1 MKHQKDT
8 KLQRQFFEKNGGDML
23 IERLSGEGSSNIDV
37 KIFTEDDMKEA
48 TNGYDESRI
57 LGHQGGQGTV
67 YKGILPDNSIV
78 AIKKTR
84 LGDNNQT
91 EVPLLVYEFITSGT
105 LFDHLHGSMFAS
117 SLTWEHRLKIAIEVA
132 EAIAYLHSAT
142 SIPIIHRDVKTENIL
157 LDENLTAKVADFGA
171 SKLMPMDKEQFTT
184 MVQDTLGYL
193 DPEYYTKWLLNEK
206 SDVYSFGVVLME
218 LISGQKALC
227 FERPETSKHLVS
239 YFVSATK
246 ENRLHEIIDDQVL
259 NEDNQSEIQ
268 EAARVAVECKRLM
281 GEERPSMKEVV
292 AELETLRVKTIKHKW
307 SDQYPEEN
315 EHLLGRN
322 IVSTQGHTS
331 SRGYDSIKNVARFDI
346 EAGHTSSRGYD
357 SIKNVATF
365 DIEAGR

>member
-1 MKHQKDT
+1 
-8 KLQRQFFEKNGGDML
+8 ML
-23 IERLSGEGSSNIDV
+23 IERLSGAGSSNIDV

-78 AIKKTR
+78 AVKKTR
-84 LGDNNQT
+84 LGDNNQVEQFINEVLELSQINHKNVVKLLGCCRET
-91 EVPLLVYEFITSGT
+91 EVPLL
-105 LFDHLHGSMFAS
+105 
-117 SLTWEHRLKIAIEVA
+117 IAIEVA
-132 EAIAYLHSAT
+132 GAIAYLHSAA

-157 LDENLTAKVADFGA
+157 LDENLTAKIADFGG
-171 SKLMPMDKEQFTT
+171 SKLMPMDKEQFTA

-193 DPEYYTKWLLNEK
+193 DPEYYTTWLLNEK

-268 EAARVAVECKRLM
+268 DAARIAVECTRLM

-292 AELETLRVKTIKHKW
+292 AELETLRVKTTKHKW
-307 SDQYPEEN
+307 SDQYPEESG
-315 EHLLGRN
+315 HLLGSN
-322 IVSTQGHTS
+322 IVFAQ
-331 SRGYDSIKNVARFDI
+331 
-346 EAGHTSSRGYD
+346 GHTSSRGYD